1 MTTSLTAPITVLP
14 GESDVDRFWEAGL
27 RFATGV
33 SVITAGSG
41 EQVRGATVSTLSV
54 VSRRPAL
61 VSLCL
66 ANSSGLADLVIEQG
80 AFAVNMLAHNQ
91 EGLARH
97 FASPT
102 RGQGIVAFTGVD
114 YRPGFGAGV
123 PLLDGALCWLF
134 CQFRRVVPAGDH
146 QILLAGVTGAEF
158 GSGTPLLYFG
168 GRLHP
173 GVIEDML

>member
-1 MTTSLTAPITVLP
+1 MTTSLSPISVLP
-14 GESDVDRFWEAGL
+14 DESEVEKFWQAGL

-41 EQVRGATVSTLSV
+41 ENVHGATVSTLSV

-61 VSLCL
+61 ISLCL
-66 ANSSGLADLVIEQG
+66 ASSSGLADLVIEHG

-102 RGQGIVAFTGVD
+102 RGQGAMEFAGVAHHL
-114 YRPGFGAGV
+114 GFGADV
-123 PLLDGALCWLF
+123 PLLDGALCWLW
-134 CQFRRVVPAGDH
+134 CRFRRVVPAGDH
-146 QILLAGVTGAEF
+146 QILLAGVTAAEF
-158 GSGTPLLYFG
+158 GSGTPLLYFA

-173 GVIEDML
+173 GTILDMV